1 MIRKQF
7 GTIRKLASGKYQ
19 ARYFLD
25 GIQKSARTLDDKP
38 MTFATYDQA
47 RKFLNQLELD
57 LDKGINPYE
66 LEQARKKSQSYTLRQ
81 RVEMYLEP
89 ASGAR
94 LAHKPLR
101 AATIRNYEHLSK
113 NYLFRQFD
121 DFCLAEMLVTEITR
135 ADVRKWY
142 QLIQSQCVSGQLEI
156 KTRAHPARN
165 WARSR
170 GIPTAM
176 HGRIDQ
182 ELITLWIKSGAPIV
196 KSYREKNSGI
206 VQLAKAYTFLHA
218 IFNVALED
226 EIIDQNPCRIKGAGQ
241 PKHPERPIATL
252 EQLAALASEVPER
265 YKLSVILAAFTSIRS
280 SELFGLQ
287 RKHINPLHRT
297 LKIEHQLTKY
307 ARDPQLFVAP
317 KTESSVRTVQI
328 PDELMSE
335 INQHLE
341 KFVTD
346 PNPDALI
353 FTTSN
358 GLPLFQGRKSWFVTA
373 KRRLN
378 LDHLHFHDLRHTGQS
393 LALANGASIKDLQR
407 RAGQSTA
414 QAAQKYLHG
423 STERD
428 QIVAES
434 LNLDVSKTLNLI
446 NQKRVS

>member
-121 DFCLAEMLVTEITR
+121 DFCLAEMPITAITR

-297 LKIEHQLTKY
+297 LRIEHQLTKY
-307 ARDPQLFVAP
+307 ATDPQLFVAP

-346 PNPDALI
+346 SNPDALI

>member
-121 DFCLAEMLVTEITR
+121 DFCLAEMPITAITR

-142 QLIQSQCVSGQLEI
+142 QLIQSQCVSSQLEI

-353 FTTSN
+353 FTTRN